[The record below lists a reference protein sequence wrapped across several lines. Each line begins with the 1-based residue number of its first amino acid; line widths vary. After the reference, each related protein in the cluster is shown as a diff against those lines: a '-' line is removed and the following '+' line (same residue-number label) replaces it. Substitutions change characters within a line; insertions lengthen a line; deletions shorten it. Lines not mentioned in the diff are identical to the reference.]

1 MAIQTVTLGLGE
13 MTDNNALNEAM
24 RALTTIDGVEAVE
37 FEPEQNR
44 VLVRYDTTKTSEH
57 AFTAALST
65 VEYIAEPL
73 PFVAPANPNNDRTL
87 VSDLEKQGKL

>member
-13 MTDNNALNEAM
+13 MTDDNALNEAM
-24 RALTTIDGVEAVE
+24 KALTTIDGVEAVE
-37 FEPEQNR
+37 FEQNR

-65 VEYIAEPL
+65 VEYITEPL

-87 VSDLEKQGKL
+87 ADDLAKQGKL

>member
-13 MTDNNALNEAM
+13 MTDSNALSQAM
-24 RALTTIDGVEAVE
+24 TALTTIDGVEAVE

-44 VLVRYDTTKTSEH
+44 VLVRYDSTKTSAH
-57 AFTAALST
+57 AFKAALTT